1 MRLDVKPILHLP
13 GGRIPFEESLDF
25 SALSFGGTTPAA
37 HPVAVR
43 GEVRNAA
50 GALMLQ
56 VEIQTEL
63 NLFCDRCLQPY
74 TQAYSLRIDTLLA
87 TELSG
92 EETEDIMLLEGTEL
106 DVDEL
111 VRTAFIL
118 GMDTKHLCKEDCKGI
133 CPHCGANLN
142 EETCTCKPETD
153 PRFDALRQLL
163 DQDKT

>member
-1 MRLDVKPILHLP
+1 MRLDVNPILHLP
-13 GGRIPFEESLDF
+13 GSRIPFETSLDF
-25 SALSFGGTTPAA
+25 SELQFGGTAPAP
-37 HPVAVR
+37 HPITVR

-56 VEIQTEL
+56 AEVETEL
-63 NLFCDRCLQPY
+63 ELICDRCAQTFVQPF
-74 TQAYSLRIDTLLA
+74 SLSIDTLLA

-92 EETEDIMLLEGTEL
+92 EESDDIVLLEGTEL

-118 GMDTKHLCKEDCKGI
+118 GMDTKHLCREDCKGL
-133 CPHCGANLN
+133 CFGCGANLN
-142 EETCTCKPETD
+142 EEACRCKKEID
-153 PRFDALRQLL
+153 PRLSALQQLL